1 MTTGSFRCEQWVCDL
16 KWVGVVLF
24 PWFHHTYSALHVS
37 SRLLVLT
44 DVLSPYPWDIQCI
57 IIIQFFFY
65 VALLYL
71 IEEEARLHLFVCF
84 EKINI
89 PHCNP
94 FSITNTERWLSCW
107 WLMIHTAPGFIN
119 KTYKYHPPW
128 SLFIAW
134 ARGKHDSS
142 QTDNSM
148 AGVLFDKCHGH
159 RERSCDPCL

>member
-1 MTTGSFRCEQWVCDL
+1 MTTGSFRCEQWVYDL

-44 DVLSPYPWDIQCI
+44 DVLSPYPWDIQCM
-57 IIIQFFFY
+57 IIIQFFLCGTFISHRRRTK
-65 VALLYL
+65 VTSLCLL
-71 IEEEARLHLFVCF
+71 C
-84 EKINI
+84 KINI